1 MDILGQD
8 IRYSLRML
16 VKSPVTTAVAI
27 LSLALG
33 IGANTAIFSL
43 LNVLI
48 VRPLPIRD
56 PGQLVRLS
64 STTPRNPDRES
75 PLSLAMYQEI
85 RKDQR
90 VFSDLFAWTGGG
102 IVNIEANGAKYAASM
117 STVTGEYFSTLGIQP
132 LLGRLITP
140 DDLSLDSGL
149 PAAVAVIAS
158 ATVTVSRSFDVV
170 GSDITALAPRS
181 RRPTASSAPVARHSG
196 GSARRSPARAQPFRP
211 GRAAARRPRLP
222 GRPCGLRTS

>member
-149 PAAVAVIAS
+149 PAAVAVIGYGCWQRRYSGDPTVIGKTIRVEDRPLTIIGVTRESFSGLLIDA
-158 ATVTVSRSFDVV
+158 APDVTVPI
-170 GSDITALAPRS
+170 GY
-181 RRPTASSAPVARHSG
+181 SG
-196 GSARRSPARAQPFRP
+196 
-211 GRAAARRPRLP
+211 
-222 GRPCGLRTS
+222 RTTYRDRK

>member
-8 IRYSLRML
+8 IRYSVRML
-16 VKSPVTTAVAI
+16 VRNPVTTGVAI

-43 LNVLI
+43 MNALI
-48 VRPLPIRD
+48 LRSLPIRD

-64 STTPRNPDRES
+64 TAMPQKSDTES
-75 PLSLAMYQEI
+75 SLSIDMYQQL

-102 IVNIEANGAKYAASM
+102 IVNIEANGARYAASM

-132 LLGRLITP
+132 RLGRLITP

-149 PAAVAVIAS
+149 PAAVAVIGYGCWQRRYNGDGAVIGKTIRVEDRPLTIVGVTPES
-158 ATVTVSRSFDVV
+158 FSGLIIDAAPDVTVPI
-170 GSDITALAPRS
+170 GY
-181 RRPTASSAPVARHSG
+181 SG
-196 GSARRSPARAQPFRP
+196 
-211 GRAAARRPRLP
+211 
-222 GRPCGLRTS
+222 RTTYRDRK